1 MPSEEHRWI
10 RLRIYIGET
19 DRYHG
24 TPLYLHILRILRRN
38 GIRGATVL
46 KGLAGYGSHSMI
58 HLPAVLRLSED
69 LPLVIET
76 IDEEEKINKVLPEI
90 MNVVKEGLITREE
103 VEVLFYGHKGID
115 RRKH

>member
-1 MPSEEHRWI
+1 MASKWI
-10 RLRIYIGET
+10 RLRIYIGES
-19 DRYHG
+19 DKYHG
-24 TPLYLHILRILRRN
+24 TPLYLYILRLLRSN

-76 IDEEEKINKVLPEI
+76 VDEPEKIEKILPKIKE
-90 MNVVKEGLITREE
+90 VVKEGLITKEE
-103 VEVLFYGHKGID
+103 VEVVFYGHGG
-115 RRKH
+115 KHH